1 MKFDEQPPV
10 ELDSPQG
17 LHSAG
22 QRLIYRNI
30 TPINYSVRE
39 QHHKLALI
47 SVPLRYLCI
56 LTISIQGVTEGM
68 CETSGECSLGQTIP
82 I

>member
-1 MKFDEQPPV
+1 MKFDEQPLV
-10 ELDSPQG
+10 ELDPPQG

-30 TPINYSVRE
+30 RPIIYSAQE

-47 SVPLRYLCI
+47 SIPLRYLRV
-56 LTISIQGVTEGM
+56 LTTSI
-68 CETSGECSLGQTIP
+68 
-82 I
+82 